1 MRSLRAA
8 EGRAAACL
16 AARRAHHAAMDSV
29 AIRPAAEADVAAIT
43 AIYAHHVRHGTGSF
57 ETDPPDAAEIRTRWD
72 AIRDAGLPYLVA
84 VDPAGSVLG
93 FAYAGPYRTRVAY
106 RDTVED
112 SVYVRH
118 DAGGHGIGHALLAD
132 VIAACTA
139 LGRRQMVAVVGDSA
153 NTASVALHLRLGFR
167 QVGVLRSVGYKHG
180 RWLDTVLLQRSLG
193 AGDGSRPGPPA

>member
-1 MRSLRAA
+1 
-8 EGRAAACL
+8 
-16 AARRAHHAAMDSV
+16 MDSV
-29 AIRPAAEADVAAIT
+29 AIRPAAAADVDAIT

-57 ETDPPDAAEIRTRWD
+57 ETEPPDAAEIRNRWE
-72 AIRDAGLPYLVA
+72 AIRDAGLPYPVA
-84 VDPAGSVLG
+84 VDPAGAVLG
-93 FAYAGPYRTRVAY
+93 FAYAGPYRTRLAY

-118 DAGGHGIGHALLAD
+118 DAGGLGIGRALLAD
-132 VIAACTA
+132 VIAECTA

-153 NTASVALHLRLGFR
+153 NAASVALHLRLGFR

-193 AGDGSRPGPPA
+193 AGDESPPRSPA